1 MVLAITGL
9 MAMDT
14 TERGLLR
21 PSPLPMLLLMLLL
34 RLIPGTDTMAMA
46 STDLMAMDT
55 TDTGLMAM
63 DTTERGLLRLSLLPM
78 LLLLLPLMLMLMP
91 GMDTMAMAIDMA
103 MVLAI
108 TGLMAMDTT
117 ERGLLRPS
125 PLPMLLLM
133 LLLRKSPADPS
144 LEHAREHA
152 RKLSKSH
159 RSTMPPQSVLRAA
172 KINAPVADLSTQL
185 GMLAASRNMTETR
198 YSAAAHAGSGSPKE
212 RLKIDRMMQLTK
224 ARLYAHMFSALSA
237 SPPLNP

>member
-1 MVLAITGL
+1 MAIDMAMVLAITGL

-21 PSPLPMLLLMLLL
+21 PSPLPMLLLMLLP

-63 DTTERGLLRLSLLPM
+63 DTMERGLLMLSLLPM

-117 ERGLLRPS
+117 E
-125 PLPMLLLM
+125 
-133 LLLRKSPADPS
+133 
-144 LEHAREHA
+144 
-152 RKLSKSH
+152 
-159 RSTMPPQSVLRAA
+159 
-172 KINAPVADLSTQL
+172 
-185 GMLAASRNMTETR
+185 
-198 YSAAAHAGSGSPKE
+198 
-212 RLKIDRMMQLTK
+212 
-224 ARLYAHMFSALSA
+224 
-237 SPPLNP
+237 